1 MAWLLAYDI
10 MDPKRWRKVYS
21 IAKTNGFRVQYSL
34 FWLPIDLKRQQ
45 IIELQ
50 LGEIIDPF
58 RDDVRFYPL
67 SDKAWAWLTGPCPW
81 QEDVYHIF
89 ARRFSPYWYGD
100 KPRY

>member
-10 MDPKRWRKVYS
+10 TDPRRWRKVYS

-34 FWLPIDLKRQQ
+34 FWLLIDLKRQQ

-67 SDKAWAWLTGPCPW
+67 LDKAWAWLTGPCPW
-81 QEDVYHIF
+81 QEDVYHVF
-89 ARRFSPYWYGD
+89 AGRFSPYWYGD